1 MDGATQISISE
12 FEERR
17 WHNSRVCVWLVLQVW
32 KFQSF
37 LLAKYF
43 VSVNTCG
50 CSHINFVQT
59 AVDKVPTVFGFC
71 SDNFHGS

>member
-1 MDGATQISISE
+1 MPISE
-12 FEERR
+12 FEARR
-17 WHNSRVCVWLVLQVW
+17 WHNSKVCVWYFQVW

-59 AVDKVPTVFGFC
+59 AIEEKLRNRSFAEKLRNPLF
-71 SDNFHGS
+71 SIASA